1 MEAGCEKKLEPD
13 IVMLTYLTTEEMGSA
28 WSPEKGSQ
36 RPKIDSVHHRIKKL
50 KSTNILSKIITHACP
65 EPEKKRN
72 DVHNY
77 TLLVL

>member
-1 MEAGCEKKLEPD
+1 MC
-13 IVMLTYLTTEEMGSA
+13 SA

-50 KSTNILSKIITHACP
+50 KLTDINILSKIIKHACP
-65 EPEKKRN
+65 KPEKKRN

-77 TLLVL
+77 TILVF